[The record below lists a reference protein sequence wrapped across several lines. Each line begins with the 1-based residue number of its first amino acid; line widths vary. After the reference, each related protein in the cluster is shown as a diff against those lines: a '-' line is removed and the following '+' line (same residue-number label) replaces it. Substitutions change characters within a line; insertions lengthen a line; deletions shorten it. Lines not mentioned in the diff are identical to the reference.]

1 MQEINPYF
9 WYSERKLD
17 FTPNHFVV
25 TKTPVTDQ
33 SLVWVYNA
41 LSGRFSI
48 TNIHEN
54 FVTKGGPKRE
64 KLAKVKDFGCNNII
78 FVLLIIPFLVGI
90 YFFFYR
96 MQTGKNKNL

>member
-17 FTPNHFVV
+17 FTPNHFVI

-54 FVTKGGPKRE
+54 SDVLTSVILFYQTINIAFEDPKE
-64 KLAKVKDFGCNNII
+64 AMLYE
-78 FVLLIIPFLVGI
+78 L
-90 YFFFYR
+90 
-96 MQTGKNKNL
+96 TWS

>member
-9 WYSERKLD
+9 WYNERKLD

-54 FVTKGGPKRE
+54 SDVLTSVILFYQTINIAFEDPKE
-64 KLAKVKDFGCNNII
+64 AMLYE
-78 FVLLIIPFLVGI
+78 L
-90 YFFFYR
+90 
-96 MQTGKNKNL
+96 TWS